1 MSGRKRPP
9 GRRYKPGYGRPDRR
23 GGRRAGS
30 GRKKLSEAEKAARD
44 AARRARMTDDD
55 VARLGAGHAAAFA
68 AADASTEDVNELARK
83 FSPNAMRVLALV
95 AATGKSETARV
106 AAAAKIIEIDRANR
120 NTDAPV
126 LAPLGKKEMALEAAR
141 LAAQAVDWGED
152 LQPPGYKN

>member
-1 MSGRKRPP
+1 MQANRERP
-9 GRRYKPGYGRPDRR
+9 RARYKPGFGRPDRR

-30 GRKKLSEAEKAARD
+30 GRKKLSEAEKAARA

-55 VARLGAGHAAAFA
+55 VTRIASAAPTAFA
-68 AADASTEDVNELARK
+68 AADASTEDVNALARK
-83 FSPNAMRVLALV
+83 YSPNAMRVLALV
-95 AATGKSETARV
+95 AANGKSETARV

-141 LAAQAVDWGED
+141 LATED
-152 LQPPGYKN
+152 VEWDDLRPPGYSN

>member
-1 MSGRKRPP
+1 
-9 GRRYKPGYGRPDRR
+9 
-23 GGRRAGS
+23 
-30 GRKKLSEAEKAARD
+30 
-44 AARRARMTDDD
+44 MTDED
-55 VARLGAGHAAAFA
+55 VARIGSTAPTAFA
-68 AADASTEDVNELARK
+68 AAYASTEDVVELARK

-106 AAAAKIIEIDRANR
+106 AAAAKIIEIDRASR
-120 NTDAPV
+120 NTDPPV